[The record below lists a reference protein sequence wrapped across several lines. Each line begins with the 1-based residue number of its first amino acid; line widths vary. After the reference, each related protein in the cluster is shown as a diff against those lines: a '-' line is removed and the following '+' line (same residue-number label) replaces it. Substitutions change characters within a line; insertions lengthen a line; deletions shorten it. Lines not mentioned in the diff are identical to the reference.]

1 MQKKKLNMINFS
13 KSMNKKK
20 FYYFI
25 FDLDGV
31 IFDSKKNMNLSWN
44 STRKKFNLNSNFN
57 EYFKHLGLP
66 FDVIMKKLK
75 IKPSISIK
83 KFYEIKS
90 EENMNYVK
98 PYSGVINFIKIL
110 ERKKIKYSIVT
121 SKNLKRSKLLLN
133 KFKIF
138 PSSLHCPRSNIKSKP
153 FPDHLL
159 RAIKKNNFQK
169 KKKDVCYV
177 GDTLIDYTAALKANI
192 SFVFAKYGYGKLK
205 KKTEV
210 ILKFSDLKRYL

>member
-1 MQKKKLNMINFS
+1 MQKKELNMINFL
-13 KSMNKKK
+13 KSMNKIK
-20 FYYFI
+20 FNYFI

-44 STRKKFNLNSNFN
+44 ATKKKFNLNSNFN
-57 EYFKHLGLP
+57 QYFKNLGLP
-66 FDVIMKKLK
+66 FDQIMKRLR

-83 KFYEIKS
+83 KYYEKKS
-90 EENMNYVK
+90 EENINHVK
-98 PYSGVINFIKIL
+98 PYSGVINFVKIL

-159 RAIKKNNFQK
+159 LAIKKNNFQK
-169 KKKDVCYV
+169 KKKDICYV
-177 GDTLIDYTAALKANI
+177 GDTLIDYTAATRANI
-192 SFVFAKYGYGKLK
+192 NFVFAKYGYGKLK
-205 KKTEV
+205 NKTEV
-210 ILKFSDLKRYL
+210 IAKFSDLKKYL

>member
-1 MQKKKLNMINFS
+1 
-13 KSMNKKK
+13 MNKKK
-20 FYYFI
+20 FNYFI

-44 STRKKFNLNSNFN
+44 STKKKFNLNSDFSQ
-57 EYFKHLGLP
+57 YFKYLGLS
-66 FDVIMKKLK
+66 FDEIMKKLK

-83 KFYEIKS
+83 KFYAKKS
-90 EENMNYVK
+90 EENMNCVK
-98 PYSGVINFIKIL
+98 LYSGVKNFIKIL
-110 ERKKIKYSIVT
+110 EKKKIKYSIVT

-159 RAIKKNNFQK
+159 SAIKKNNFQK
-169 KKKDVCYV
+169 KKKDICYV
-177 GDTLIDYTAALKANI
+177 GDTLIDYTAATRANI
-192 SFVFAKYGYGKLK
+192 NFVFAKYGYGKLK
-205 KKTEV
+205 NKTDA
-210 ILKFSDLKRYL
+210 IAKFSDLKKYL